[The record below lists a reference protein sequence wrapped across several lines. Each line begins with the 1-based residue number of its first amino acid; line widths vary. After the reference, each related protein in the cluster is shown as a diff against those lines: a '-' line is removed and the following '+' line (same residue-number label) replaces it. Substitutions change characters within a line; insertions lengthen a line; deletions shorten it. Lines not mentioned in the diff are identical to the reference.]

1 MDIPLK
7 NRPTTVIEAPRSF
20 DPNQL
25 HPQSGRTW
33 WANVRLAIGGLCT
46 RVERLE
52 ARDMEARDGR
62 DGRDGVGILS
72 AEIDGGG
79 MLVLRLSNG
88 AEHRVGLVG
97 GPPGLRGEKG
107 EPGAAGKRGAAGR
120 DGVIPASVDLSR
132 VRVEEL
138 VVNGMARRFL
148 VLEDRS

>member
-7 NRPTTVIEAPRSF
+7 NRPTAVIEAPRSF
-20 DPNQL
+20 DPNRR
-25 HPQSGRTW
+25 HPQSTW
-33 WANVRLAIGGLCT
+33 WENVRLSIGALCT
-46 RVERLE
+46 RIERLE

-72 AEIDGGG
+72 AEIDGCG

-107 EPGAAGKRGAAGR
+107 EPGAPGKRGAAGR
-120 DGVIPASVDLSR
+120 DGVIPASVDLSPC
-132 VRVEEL
+132 
-138 VVNGMARRFL
+138 GS
-148 VLEDRS
+148 RSWS